1 MTEAIHSHRRCA
13 RILYSF
19 GARPSM
25 LCRDTQDRLIGWCRQ
40 ALRFVLPV
48 ECISCGHSLSTDPV
62 PFFCTAC
69 WQGIHTLQKPAC
81 ARCDQPFVSQAATAY
96 TPNHQC
102 QHCQERPPAFQ
113 RAWTLFPYLPPLRE
127 AICSFKYHGKH
138 TLARPLARLM
148 IRALPS
154 DIDVDMIIPVPLHPT
169 RLRAREFNQSLLL
182 ADQIGSHLARP
193 VSATNLVR
201 ITATD
206 PQTTLTRQARLR
218 NLRNTFAVRRP
229 HEITKK
235 RILLVDDVFT
245 TGTTLN
251 ECAKTLRKSGSGPV
265 FALTLARTVDSSLV
279 PDRLFAEQ
287 AAQSLTAIGI

>member
-1 MTEAIHSHRRCA
+1 
-13 RILYSF
+13 
-19 GARPSM
+19 M
-25 LCRDTQDRLIGWCRQ
+25 LRRDTQDRLIGWCRQ

-48 ECISCGHSLSTDPV
+48 ECITCGNALSTDPV

-69 WQGIHTLQKPAC
+69 WQNIRQLQQPIC
-81 ARCDQPFVSQAATAY
+81 ARCDQPFVSQAATIY
-96 TPNHQC
+96 PPDHQC
-102 QHCQERPPAFQ
+102 QNCQERPPAFQ

-127 AICSFKYHGKH
+127 AICSFKYRGKH

-148 IRALPS
+148 ISALPGK
-154 DIDVDMIIPVPLHPT
+154 IDVDMIVPVPLHPT

-182 ADQIGSHLARP
+182 AHQLGRHLARP
-193 VSATNLVR
+193 ASATNLAR

-218 NLRNTFAVRRP
+218 NLRKAFAVRRP
-229 HEITKK
+229 QDLTEK
-235 RILLVDDVFT
+235 RIRLVDDVFT

-251 ECAKTLRKSGSGPV
+251 ECAKALRKAGTGPV
-265 FALTLARTVDSSLV
+265 FALTLARTVDKDLA

-287 AAQSLTAIGI
+287 AARPLTAIGI